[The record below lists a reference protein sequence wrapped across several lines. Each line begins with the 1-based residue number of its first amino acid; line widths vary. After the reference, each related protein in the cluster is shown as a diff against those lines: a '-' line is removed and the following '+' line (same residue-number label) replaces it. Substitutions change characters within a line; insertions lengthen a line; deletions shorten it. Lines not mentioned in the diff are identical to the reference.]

1 MFFLARTMQFS
12 RAATPQRSAC
22 EIEVEW
28 LRRQINTPAM
38 EDFRFLLTS
47 FGYAIE
53 DQKIDPRY
61 ATECASWVAMKISK
75 GPVDWFKLTF
85 AKGEQGAIALYRQRS
100 DDMAPVPAKNYMPHE
115 ANEYPVRDFAEALR
129 EFKLWTMQRGLPSFS
144 IDVLLQNPGRHP
156 VLQ

>member
-1 MFFLARTMQFS
+1 MFFRT
-12 RAATPQRSAC
+12 RAAQFNLVTVAQWSGR
-22 EIEVEW
+22 ETEVEW

-61 ATECASWVAMKISK
+61 ATKCASWVAMKISK

-129 EFKLWTMQRGLPSFS
+129 EFQLWTMQRGLPSFS
-144 IDVLLQNPGRHP
+144 IDVLLQNPNRHP